1 MSSAFSCPRH
11 IVRRSRTFA
20 FFRFALTSAGRLSAN
35 ASVSGSSTDRSPSLW
50 ASPTAQATKLL
61 EVARRDY
68 EAGVEE
74 QRQLEQQYHSLQ
86 QEIQRARLLDVQ
98 LDTASR
104 DLKQSE
110 KQWNT
115 ATTHKQEAAE
125 KQSAEENKRF
135 TDAYNRAGNEEEKE
149 ILTAVRE
156 YSEMNPKMLY
166 EGYIITKIENPKDY
180 NFELPSTMKIEKGD
194 KIAEF
199 NTKEGK
205 TVQYLIDRESNTV
218 KSSKGAN
225 GVEI

>member
-1 MSSAFSCPRH
+1 MSDGYEDIKALPEYEDIMIYASDYVVKYPFTLSNFWYAIGFTPTVPKEMRDKT
-11 IVRRSRTFA
+11 IAELVEMGEKERT
-20 FFRFALTSAGRLSAN
+20 
-35 ASVSGSSTDRSPSLW
+35 
-50 ASPTAQATKLL
+50 
-61 EVARRDY
+61 E
-68 EAGVEE
+68 
-74 QRQLEQQYHSLQ
+74 
-86 QEIQRARLLDVQ
+86 
-98 LDTASR
+98 
-104 DLKQSE
+104 
-110 KQWNT
+110 
-115 ATTHKQEAAE
+115 QEAAE

-135 TDAYNRAGNEEEKE
+135 TDAYNRAGSEEEKE

-156 YSEMNPKMLY
+156 YSEMSSKMLY